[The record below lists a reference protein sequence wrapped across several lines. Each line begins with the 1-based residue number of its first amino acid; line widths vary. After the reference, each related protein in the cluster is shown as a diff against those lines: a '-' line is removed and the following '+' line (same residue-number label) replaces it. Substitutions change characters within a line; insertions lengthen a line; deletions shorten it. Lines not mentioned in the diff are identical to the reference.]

1 MSLVDPRARQLRQ
14 QTKLLMNSFQ
24 TSNKKAHIHAICR
37 KRRCNEF
44 KEKGQDHSTFEVLC
58 YCSTLWWYML
68 TLIFVSCWQLWRHC
82 SGTTSTWS
90 VYQSQRRCQR
100 FAWRSIWEYKISK
113 KKYETEIEQPNSW
126 VMGCFDVSAI
136 VQVGL
141 QISIWGEIVSALI
154 LCIVIAVRYILFV
167 FLSEVFFICSVL
179 LASRSR
185 RYFVGNSKS
194 Q

>member
-1 MSLVDPRARQLRQ
+1 
-14 QTKLLMNSFQ
+14 
-24 TSNKKAHIHAICR
+24 
-37 KRRCNEF
+37 
-44 KEKGQDHSTFEVLC
+44 
-58 YCSTLWWYML
+58 
-68 TLIFVSCWQLWRHC
+68 
-82 SGTTSTWS
+82 
-90 VYQSQRRCQR
+90 
-100 FAWRSIWEYKISK
+100 
-113 KKYETEIEQPNSW
+113 
-126 VMGCFDVSAI
+126 MGCFDVSAI